1 MADLLSSTP
10 SAPRQKYRRVV
21 TLDDS
26 STTDQLESSECEVR
40 SNSFLSDDRSVEE
53 TESSQGS
60 SHNTSEHD
68 SDSDSFVVDDDEYL
82 TDDAS
87 FSLASYSEVSS
98 SVTDLSNKEPIRRTQ
113 RLRFAKIDL
122 DTGMIDHIDETNS
135 PTTEEPS
142 LVSEHDVATV
152 DNSSDDEGPEE
163 QQNPNSSRKG
173 NEKYIYTTC
182 LRLLDL
188 QSNFLEMSCA
198 SPRKIEFTTV
208 NFSTTQIGE
217 EKVESVKASTSS
229 ESDEDDDESF
239 ERYLKKLRTGSSREE
254 RTEVKENIVHEK
266 SFIVSDSDVSASASS
281 SESETADSIWSP
293 SSSDCEDE
301 PRTNNF
307 AFVHLSFGVSCSNH
321 LIEERQLLK
330 SIKDSFNSPSV
341 LPSKGKKPIDQDEH
355 FLISLSPDYSGRRH
369 PDAEIYIKKGIK
381 NEKQR
386 AELASR
392 LFDIFRHQCFKD
404 ELPEFLDVK
413 WNPRLRKTAGMCRNK
428 PDRTSWIELSPK
440 VCSAP
445 DRVRDTLIHEMC
457 HAAVWIVD
465 GRVKEGH
472 GPVWK
477 KWAHQCML
485 RFPSLPVIGRCHD
498 YEIEAKFVYECGG
511 CGQKVGRHTKSLDIV
526 RKICGICKGRFTLQV
541 RQNARKTTT
550 KEGLEHNPFA
560 KFVKENYGKHK
571 KPGVKHGEVMRL
583 LSQLYKEHS
592 TPKTTGV
599 EAELPKE
606 LDISVLSIHE

>member
-163 QQNPNSSRKG
+163 QQNPNSSRK
-173 NEKYIYTTC
+173 
-182 LRLLDL
+182 
-188 QSNFLEMSCA
+188 
-198 SPRKIEFTTV
+198 
-208 NFSTTQIGE
+208 IGE

-266 SFIVSDSDVSASASS
+266 RLVVNDFSNTCPRICQPQDSV
-281 SESETADSIWSP
+281 ESRHIHNVCNP
-293 SSSDCEDE
+293 
-301 PRTNNF
+301 F
-307 AFVHLSFGVSCSNH
+307 QLHFFV
-321 LIEERQLLK
+321 RKLLHK
-330 SIKDSFNSPSV
+330 F
-341 LPSKGKKPIDQDEH
+341 E
-355 FLISLSPDYSGRRH
+355 
-369 PDAEIYIKKGIK
+369 
-381 NEKQR
+381 
-386 AELASR
+386 
-392 LFDIFRHQCFKD
+392 FK
-404 ELPEFLDVK
+404 LPEFLDVK

-477 KWAHQCML
+477 KW
-485 RFPSLPVIGRCHD
+485 
-498 YEIEAKFVYECGG
+498 
-511 CGQKVGRHTKSLDIV
+511 VGRHTKSLDIV